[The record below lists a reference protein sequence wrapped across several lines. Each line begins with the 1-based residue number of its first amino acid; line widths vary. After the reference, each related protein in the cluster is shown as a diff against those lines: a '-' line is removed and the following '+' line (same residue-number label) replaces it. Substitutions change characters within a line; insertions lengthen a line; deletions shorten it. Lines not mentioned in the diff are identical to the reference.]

1 MIEERR
7 PFENLKKPPMMSV
20 SYIIRLTLTVFLLF
34 AVLYPLVTNMPLGD
48 LVAGWAMCLMF
59 LPFFLY
65 DVITDRK

>member
-1 MIEERR
+1 MIEERKKNKR
-7 PFENLKKPPMMSV
+7 PMSM
-20 SYIIRLTLTVFLLF
+20 SYIIRLTLTAVLLF

-59 LPFFLY
+59 LPFFIY